1 LRKKPPGAAAAALIF
16 WRKIV
21 AKRSA
26 GLLLYRAKERGIEVF
41 LVHPGGPFWAKK
53 DAGAWT
59 IPKGEIEAGE
69 EPLAAA
75 IREFAEE
82 TGTTLAGEFR
92 ALPPVRQAGGKAVLA
107 WAVAGDLDA
116 AAIRCNSFEMEWP
129 PRSGKRQS
137 FPEVDRAQWFLL
149 DAARTRINPAQAA
162 LLDALAEM
170 LRENR

>member
-1 LRKKPPGAAAAALIF
+1 M
-16 WRKIV
+16 

-26 GLLLYRAKERGIEVF
+26 GLLLYRATERGIEVF
-41 LVHPGGPFWAKK
+41 LAHPGGPFWAKK

-59 IPKGEIEAGE
+59 IPKGEVDAGE

-82 TGTTLAGEFR
+82 TGTTPAGEFR

-107 WAVAGDLDA
+107 WAIAGDLDA
-116 AAIRCNSFEMEWP
+116 AAIRSNSFEMEWP
-129 PRSGKRQS
+129 PRSGKRRT
-137 FPEVDRAQWFLL
+137 FPEIDHAQWFAL
-149 DAARTRINPAQAA
+149 DEARTRINPAQAA